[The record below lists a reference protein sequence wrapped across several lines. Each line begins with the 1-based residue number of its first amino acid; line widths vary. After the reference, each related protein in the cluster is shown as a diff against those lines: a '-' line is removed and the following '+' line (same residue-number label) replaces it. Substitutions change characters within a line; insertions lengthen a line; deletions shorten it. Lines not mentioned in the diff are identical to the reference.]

1 MGFMSYYCEHFWSL
15 EYICGYHG
23 YSTLGFAYLLWVV
36 RQGHILYVKDEG
48 VNLNTLT
55 IVLIRIISY
64 VLVTLPQ
71 PYSTS
76 YFG

>member
-1 MGFMSYYCEHFWSL
+1 MSYYCEHFWSL
-15 EYICGYHG
+15 EYIVDHHG
-23 YSTLGFAYLLWVV
+23 YSTSGFAYLLWAV

-48 VNLNTLT
+48 VNLNTLM
-55 IVLIRIISY
+55 IALISIISY

-76 YFG
+76 CFG